1 MCKYFLYI
9 SIFYILFIYRTTFP
23 QKMPML
29 KLKYLNTINGL
40 KNITINPS
48 TSAEMIAT
56 LHVVV
61 QYNIQDVIPIHI
73 NCSLINKRC

>member
-1 MCKYFLYI
+1 MCKYFRYI

-23 QKMPML
+23 PKMPML

-48 TSAEMIAT
+48 TSAEF
-56 LHVVV
+56 
-61 QYNIQDVIPIHI
+61 D
-73 NCSLINKRC
+73 CSLSCTTQHTRCNSNTYELFTD

>member
-1 MCKYFLYI
+1 
-9 SIFYILFIYRTTFP
+9 
-23 QKMPML
+23 ML

-48 TSAEMIAT
+48 TSAEMIAA
-56 LHVVV
+56 LVV
-61 QYNIQDVIPIHI
+61 QHNIQDVIPIHI

>member
-1 MCKYFLYI
+1 M
-9 SIFYILFIYRTTFP
+9 YRTTFTP
-23 QKMPML
+23 KMPML

-40 KNITINPS
+40 KKITINLS

-56 LHVVV
+56 LVV
-61 QYNIQDVIPIHI
+61 QHNIQDVVPIHI

>member
-9 SIFYILFIYRTTFP
+9 SIFYILFIYRTTFHP
-23 QKMPML
+23 KMPML

-48 TSAEMIAT
+48 TSAEMIAA
-56 LHVVV
+56 LVV
-61 QYNIQDVIPIHI
+61 QHNIQDVIPIHI